1 MRRGVLVVAAV
12 TIGLLIAAPGASA
25 QSPAG
30 CKANRMLLDI
40 IRDRLVV
47 RNGDVIT
54 YYVDVANPN
63 TAGDACDTSNDSIW
77 LQFPAPNGQPSGDFQ
92 SVIRN
97 ASYKAGASR
106 DRFGPFKYTVNAN
119 PGVERLEARTS
130 IIRGLL
136 HDTAVRSPFN
146 LNKTIGTLV
155 TPPELTIDKVG
166 SITTGQAP
174 ANVTYTYSVTNTSTT
189 PVPMDH
195 VTVSDNLCT
204 GPTYSR
210 GDDGDGVLSNGE
222 TWVFT
227 CAMLHQAPGV
237 YTNPATACAY
247 SRVPGDTDRPVC
259 TPPDT
264 WTVTLTPPPAPPAP
278 PRAGVLPASVTQA
291 PCTLRTK
298 RHLRVRARQLNTI
311 RVRVRTDEPVANKT
325 VRLKLPGRKHTIKRE
340 TNKKGV
346 ATFRVRPKRSGRARL
361 TAGDCAKA
369 RISVK
374 PARRVA
380 ARRVPRVTG

>member
-1 MRRGVLVVAAV
+1 MHRRTLVLTTMALFGAGLAPAPASAHWSPRGCNTNGLDLTINKNKTVVRPGDTVVYGVAVRNDAGGSCDITDAGVTFALPGKDGRPSATAITLARGRTVPGGLGKTAIDNVPYVVDVNKGVASVTPLGRSFGVLHDSD
-12 TIGLLIAAPGASA
+12 IADGRA
-25 QSPAG
+25 
-30 CKANRMLLDI
+30 DI
-40 IRDRLVV
+40 SKTL
-47 RNGDVIT
+47 NTQIT
-54 YYVDVANPN
+54 
-63 TAGDACDTSNDSIW
+63 
-77 LQFPAPNGQPSGDFQ
+77 Q
-92 SVIRN
+92 
-97 ASYKAGASR
+97 
-106 DRFGPFKYTVNAN
+106 
-119 PGVERLEARTS
+119 
-130 IIRGLL
+130 
-136 HDTAVRSPFN
+136 
-146 LNKTIGTLV
+146 
-155 TPPELTIDKVG
+155 PELDLTKVG
-166 SITTGQAP
+166 SITAGQAP
-174 ANVTYTYSVTNTSTT
+174 ANVTYTYSVTNTSST

-204 GPTYSR
+204 DPTYSS
-210 GDDGDGVLSNGE
+210 GDNGDGVLSNGE

-237 YTNPATACAY
+237 YTNTASACAY

-264 WTVTLTPPPAPPAP
+264 WTVTLTPPPAPP

-311 RVRVRTDEPVANKT
+311 RVRVRTDEPVAHKT
-325 VRLKLPGRKHTIKRE
+325 VRLKLPGRKHTIKRK

-380 ARRVPRVTG
+380 ARRVPRV

>member
-1 MRRGVLVVAAV
+1 M
-12 TIGLLIAAPGASA
+12 IGMLIAAPGASA

-77 LQFPAPNGQPSGDFQ
+77 LQFPSHTGAPSGNFQ
-92 SVIRN
+92 TVIRN
-97 ASYKAGASR
+97 AAYKAGAAR
-106 DRFGPFKYTVNAN
+106 VRFGPFRYTVDAD
-119 PGVERLEARTS
+119 PGVERLVARTS
-130 IIRGLL
+130 IINGLL
-136 HDTAVRSPFN
+136 HDTAVLSSFN

-155 TPPELTIDKVG
+155 TQPKISIDKVG
-166 SITTGQAP
+166 SITAGQAP
-174 ANVTYTYSVTNTSTT
+174 ANVTYSYFVTNTSTT
-189 PVPMDH
+189 PVPMGH
-195 VTVSDNLCT
+195 VTVSDDLCT
-204 GPTYSR
+204 GPAYSR

-227 CAMLHQAPGV
+227 CAKLHQAAGV
-237 YTNPATACAY
+237 YTNTAKACAY

-259 TPPDT
+259 SPPDT
-264 WTVTLTPPPAPPAP
+264 WTVTLTPPP
-278 PRAGVLPASVTQA
+278 PRPQAGVLPASVTQA

-311 RVRVRTDEPVANKT
+311 RVHVRTDEPVADKT
-325 VRLKLPGRKHTIKRE
+325 VRLKLPGQKKAIKRT

-346 ATFRVRPKRSGRARL
+346 ATFRVRPKRSGRA
-361 TAGDCAKA
+361 TVQGGDCGKA

-374 PARRVA
+374 PARQVA
-380 ARRVPRVTG
+380 ARRIPRVTG